1 MGFFGM
7 AFWSW
12 LILTI
17 LRALIFYIWLLIVG
31 RNWPRGYWVLLA
43 PQIVLIFAYS
53 YGLLK
58 TFPLKSSQDWLFIG
72 IYWLALTLAFEFIGV
87 LGFEKGNLA
96 LLFEGWKIW
105 KGNIWVL
112 VLLSYFLAPFLLSQL
127 IGRFWSDNI
136 LKLCLE
142 WNWYELVNIPNLRGY
157 YQEQQYWAN
166 VSDE

>member
-7 AFWSW
+7 GFLTW
-12 LILTI
+12 LILTALRI
-17 LRALIFYIWLLIVG
+17 LILLLWMQIVG

-58 TFPLKSSQDWLFIG
+58 IFPLKSSQEWLYMG

-112 VLLSYFLAPFLLSQL
+112 VLLSCLLAPFILTII
-127 IGRFWSDNI
+127 IGWF
-136 LKLCLE
+136 
-142 WNWYELVNIPNLRGY
+142 
-157 YQEQQYWAN
+157 
-166 VSDE
+166 

>member
-1 MGFFGM
+1 MAMGFFGM
-7 AFWSW
+7 GFLTW
-12 LILTI
+12 LILTALRI
-17 LRALIFYIWLLIVG
+17 LILLLWMQIVG

-58 TFPLKSSQDWLFIG
+58 IFPLKSSQEWLYMG

-112 VLLSYFLAPFLLSQL
+112 VLLSCLLAPFILTII
-127 IGRFWSDNI
+127 IGWF
-136 LKLCLE
+136 
-142 WNWYELVNIPNLRGY
+142 
-157 YQEQQYWAN
+157 
-166 VSDE
+166 